1 MEFNLKAE
9 KIMGKYLYAEK
20 IISYFGDILGLQYMR
35 GLLNVH
41 SLSQHLSLLKLA
53 HY

>member
-20 IISYFGDILGLQYMR
+20 IISYFGDILGLKYMR

-41 SLSQHLSLLKLA
+41 FLSHLSLLKLA